1 VKHRGAIRAAG
12 LLLGAIV
19 TFATGAQSTPAPEL
33 ARPQEY
39 RVVHGWPVLPEGE
52 VLGSVAGIGVDS
64 RGEVFVFHQAGRTWP
79 ESDVLDSTP
88 IPRPTVDIFD
98 SHIGILLGR
107 WGAGL
112 FAMPHGLTIDD
123 HDNVWLTDVALQQV
137 YKFSPDGRLLLTLG
151 ERGVAGD
158 DVRHFNRPTAVAI
171 AGDGSFYVSDGY
183 KNTRVMKFSADGK
196 FLFQWGKK
204 GAGPGQFD
212 LPHWVALDAS
222 GNVYVADRENQRIQ
236 VFDSA
241 GHYMSQWVGKEE
253 HSNSKGLEVGASTA
267 FGGRLRFEELT

>member
-1 VKHRGAIRAAG
+1 M
-12 LLLGAIV
+12 
-19 TFATGAQSTPAPEL
+19 
-33 ARPQEY
+33 
-39 RVVHGWPVLPEGE
+39 
-52 VLGSVAGIGVDS
+52 
-64 RGEVFVFHQAGRTWP
+64 
-79 ESDVLDSTP
+79 LDLTP

-98 SHIGILLGR
+98 GHSGILLRR
-107 WGAGL
+107 WGADL

-151 ERGVAGD
+151 ERGVAGAD
-158 DVRHFNRPTAVAI
+158 ARHFNRPTAVAV
-171 AGDGSFYVSDGY
+171 ADDGSFYVSDGY

-196 FLFQWGKK
+196 FLFQWGTK

-222 GNVYVADRENQRIQ
+222 GNVYVADRSNQRIQ

-241 GHYMSQWVGKEE
+241 GHYMSQWAGNQLGRPYAIAIDRRGTAYIADGGDQPDGPPDRSAWVLARLDGTPIVRVGRFGNYDGQFELA
-253 HSNSKGLEVGASTA
+253 HSIAVDGNAAVYVGDITGARVQKFVLSSTA
-267 FGGRLRFEELT
+267 ADPADHAR